1 VFGLFWNW
9 LRAPALLAGWAVGF
23 CAGTWLIWSDGLK
36 PIHAI
41 SFGGTTIAIY
51 TGLLAL
57 TANIIVAIVIN
68 GFVSARPNVA
78 PSN

>member
-1 VFGLFWNW
+1 
-9 LRAPALLAGWAVGF
+9 VGF

-36 PIHAI
+36 PIHAMSI
-41 SFGGTTIAIY
+41 GGTTVAIY

-57 TANIIVAIVIN
+57 VANIIVAIVIN
-68 GFVSARPNVA
+68 SVVSARPNVV